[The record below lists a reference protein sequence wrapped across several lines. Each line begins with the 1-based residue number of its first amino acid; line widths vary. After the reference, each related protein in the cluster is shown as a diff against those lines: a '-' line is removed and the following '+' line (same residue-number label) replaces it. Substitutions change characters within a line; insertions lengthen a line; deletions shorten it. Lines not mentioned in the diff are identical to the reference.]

1 MIDTP
6 SYSTH
11 DISSFRPS
19 VRMHVANIGSA
30 GFCLGIGSRVLE
42 AVGIATDRDCP
53 ASCLLDKAE
62 AATM

>member
-1 MIDTP
+1 
-6 SYSTH
+6 
-11 DISSFRPS
+11 
-19 VRMHVANIGSA
+19 MHVANIGSA